1 MEIDEHLKYTL
12 YVLHLLQ
19 KVVANVAPVC
29 NSTPAR
35 ALASRWFREG
45 LQTTSCKLRLNL
57 VPQHNHH
64 RGELH

>member
-12 YVLHLLQ
+12 YVPHLLQ
-19 KVVANVAPVC
+19 EVLANVATAS
-29 NSTPAR
+29 NSILAR

-57 VPQHNHH
+57 VP
-64 RGELH
+64 